1 MFHFWNIIGG
11 MTMQAVGAYIA
22 TLREARGINPTAL
35 GRLVGTSAS
44 QISRIEQ
51 GSQDPRA
58 SLLFAIIDAVQ
69 GRYDDVQRLLLT
81 DADVNTGHQ
90 LAEALLTDAENERID
105 VVIDNVADA
114 ELVAIIREMREDL
127 SWLEQQIG
135 ERTGVGRFRPKS
147 RRRRRG
153 G

>member
-1 MFHFWNIIGG
+1 
-11 MTMQAVGAYIA
+11 MQAVGAYIA

-51 GSQDPRA
+51 GAQDPRA

-69 GRYDDVQRLLLT
+69 GRYEDVQRLLST
-81 DADVNTGHQ
+81 DADVHAGHQ
-90 LAEALLTDAENERID
+90 LAEALLTDAEHERID
-105 VVIDNVADA
+105 AVLDTIADT
-114 ELVAIIREMREDL
+114 ELVAIIQEMRKDL
-127 SWLEQQIG
+127 SRLEQQIG
-135 ERTGVGRFRPKS
+135 ERTGAGRFHPKL

>member
-1 MFHFWNIIGG
+1 
-11 MTMQAVGAYIA
+11 MQAVGAYIA

-44 QISRIEQ
+44 QITRIEQ

-58 SLLFAIIDAVQ
+58 SLLFAIIDALQ
-69 GRYDDVQRLLLT
+69 GRYEDVRQLLLT
-81 DADVNTGHQ
+81 EADDDLGRQ
-90 LAEALLTDAENERID
+90 LAKAWLTNAEHERID
-105 VVIDNVADA
+105 AMIGDVANAD
-114 ELVAIIREMREDL
+114 LVAIVQEMRKDL
-127 SWLEQQIG
+127 SRLEQQIG
-135 ERTGVGRFRPKS
+135 DRTGVGQFRPAF